1 MIRATMIGRVGKDA
15 EVKEGSKGKYVTLD
29 VATDIFHQGENKTDW
44 VRVYC
49 NNPKTIQN
57 VEEKGLFKKGSMI
70 EVQGSMTFPSA
81 WISKVDGTPHA
92 QSVLLAEW
100 VQYAGGRK
108 KEEKPADNATS
119 EKAANPA
126 AGGKMPFE
134 APNQNDED
142 LPF

>member
-1 MIRATMIGRVGKDA
+1 MIRAWMIGRIGKDA
-15 EVKEGSKGKYVTLD
+15 EVKDGSKGKYITLD

-49 NNPKTIQN
+49 NNPKIIRL

-81 WISKVDGTPHA
+81 WISKADGTA
-92 QSVLLAEW
+92 KAESVLLADLI
-100 VQYAGGRK
+100 QYVGGKK
-108 KEEKPADNATS
+108 KEDKPADTTS
-119 EKAANPA
+119 TTEKPTDTSN
-126 AGGKMPFE
+126 KNLPFE
-134 APNQNDED
+134 SPQNDDD

>member
-15 EVKEGSKGKYVTLD
+15 EVKDGSKGKYVTLD

-49 NNPKTIQN
+49 NNPKTIRL
-57 VEEKGLFKKGSMI
+57 VEEKGLFKKGSRI

-81 WISKVDGTPHA
+81 WISKTDGTPKA

-100 VQYAGGRK
+100 IQYDRGGKK
-108 KEEKPADNATS
+108 KEEKPADNVTA
-119 EKAANPA
+119 EKPA
-126 AGGKMPFE
+126 DTTTKTMPFE
-134 APNQNDED
+134 APNQKDED

>member
-49 NNPKTIQN
+49 NNPKTIQK

-81 WISKVDGTPHA
+81 WISKADGTPKA

-108 KEEKPADNATS
+108 KEEKPADSTTPG
-119 EKAANPA
+119 KAAEPTTE
-126 AGGKMPFE
+126 KTMPFE
-134 APNQNDED
+134 APNQNDEE